1 MKTPLPSTEQISL
14 SRRQSL
20 KLFAMMVASATL
32 PGCIGQSDKPVSK
45 TAAVGHWPTLTIE
58 PVSLPGYGQDPN
70 LIIPPSS
77 AWPKTLTTNQLAL
90 VSRISDVLLPA
101 EGTQPGALGIGAPSV
116 VDEWVSAPYSGQQRD
131 RDSILRLLIWL
142 DEEAQIKHQQAFL
155 AVTEAQ
161 QKAILDTIAF
171 GEDSAE
177 AGYELPARAFNRL
190 RELVLAAYFCS
201 VPGSREIGYMGNVA
215 ISGDYPGPT
224 EEAKAHLDD
233 VLAQL
238 GLSEYAYTEVG

>member
-1 MKTPLPSTEQISL
+1 MKQSLPSTGQISL
-14 SRRQSL
+14 TRRQSL
-20 KLFAMMVASATL
+20 KLFAMMVAGATL
-32 PGCIGQSDKPVSK
+32 PGCFGQSSNPVSN
-45 TAAVGHWPTLTIE
+45 TAKAGHWPTLTIE
-58 PVSLPGYGQDPN
+58 PISLPGYGQDPN
-70 LIIPPSS
+70 LIVPPAS
-77 AWPKTLTTNQLAL
+77 AWPKTLTKQQLDL

-101 EGTQPGALGIGAPSV
+101 EGAKPGALSIGAPSV

-131 RDSILRLLIWL
+131 RDSILRLLMWL
-142 DEEAQIKHQQAFL
+142 DEEAQIHHQQGFL
-155 AVTEAQ
+155 SVTEAQ

-171 GEDSAE
+171 GESHAQ
-177 AGYELPARAFNRL
+177 AGYEMPARAFNRL

-224 EEAKAHLDD
+224 DEAKAHLDD

-238 GLSEYAYTEVG
+238 GLSEYAYTEAG